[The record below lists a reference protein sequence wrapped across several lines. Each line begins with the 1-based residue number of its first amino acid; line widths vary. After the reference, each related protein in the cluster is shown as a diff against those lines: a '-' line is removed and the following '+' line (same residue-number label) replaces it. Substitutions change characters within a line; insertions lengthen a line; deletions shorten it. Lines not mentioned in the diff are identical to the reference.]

1 MRSKLTPAITSPRV
15 LHAFL
20 PALNEI
26 CDDFVELL
34 RRKRCPKTGEVA
46 NFQDVAN
53 LMGLEAVCTLMLGRR
68 MGFLSERPAAE
79 VQRLAAAVKLLFV
92 TQRDSTYG
100 FGLWRYMATKTWRD
114 FSESEELI
122 YA

>member
-1 MRSKLTPAITSPRV
+1 MRNKLTPAIISTRV
-15 LHAFL
+15 LQAFL
-20 PALNEI
+20 PALNDI

-34 RRKRCPKTGEVA
+34 RTKRCPVTGILQ

-53 LMGLEAVCTLMLGRR
+53 LMGLEAVCMLMMGRR
-68 MGFLSERPAAE
+68 MGFLSAE
-79 VQRLAAAVKLLFV
+79 PDSDVLKLAAAVKRLFA

-100 FGLWRYMATKTWRD
+100 LGLWRYVRTRTWRE

-122 YA
+122 YK